1 MAGTLKV
8 KIQEDII
15 LDNQDYSSKRVNEI
29 TSVND
34 VLKRIVSVPENTD
47 TTIVNFEANVGADA
61 GATPFDV
68 DLLKYMRISNLD
80 SSNSVNLA
88 VVGDTMNFQVVLE
101 AGHSYLLSK
110 ADDGMVVEG
119 ATDTSPA
126 FSGFEEINQLMVDSG
141 SNAVKIE
148 IFIASG

>member
-1 MAGTLKV
+1 MATLKV

-29 TSVND
+29 DGVND
-34 VLKRIVSVPENTD
+34 VLKRIVTVPINTD
-47 TTIVNFEANVGADA
+47 TTIVSFEANVGADT

-80 SSNSVNLA
+80 ASNSVNLA
-88 VVGDTMNFQVVLE
+88 IIGDSMNFQVILE

-119 ATDTSPA
+119 ATDTNPA
-126 FSGFEEINQLMVDSG
+126 FSGFEEIQKIMIDAG

-148 IFIASG
+148 TFIASA

>member
-8 KIQEDII
+8 KIEESII
-15 LDNQDYSSKRVNEI
+15 LDNQDYGSKVTKEI
-29 TSVND
+29 TGIND
-34 VLKRIVSVPENTD
+34 VFKRIVTVPAGVD
-47 TTIVNFEANVGADA
+47 VTIVNFQATVGTTAY
-61 GATPFDV
+61 TTIDV
-68 DLLKYMRISNLD
+68 DLLKYMRVTNLD

-101 AGHSYLLSK
+101 AGHSYMLSK

-126 FSGFEEINQLMVDSG
+126 FSGFEEINKLIVDSA

-148 IFIASG
+148 MFVAST